1 MRYLSVFL
9 FILTFSCSSQNKETS
24 THTLQHW
31 KTNNYTDSVQILL
44 TNEYKIR
51 DSYSFGASS
60 FLIKT
65 KKDTLLCTAKHLL
78 GDAMGIIPEVKTD
91 SFNSLL
97 NYWKAFPRNNT
108 ISSDTVFG
116 KTLLNKGINAT
127 DIILQKCAIEKH
139 SKIQV
144 LQPRFSKIK
153 KGERLD
159 VIGCEY
165 SDFDCHQKTFSVIMD
180 TYQSGQIW
188 VKSKSKFDASGFSGA
203 PVIDANGYVI
213 GVISAGS
220 EFGNELYL
228 IIEPINKVKQ
238 YLN

>member
-1 MRYLSVFL
+1 MRYLSVFI
-9 FILTFSCSSQNKETS
+9 FILFFSCTSENKKAS
-24 THTLQHW
+24 TYSLEHW
-31 KTNNYTDSVQILL
+31 KTKNYIDSVQILL

-51 DSYSFGASS
+51 DSYNFGASA
-60 FLIKT
+60 FLIKA

-78 GDAMGIIPEVKTD
+78 GDAMGITPEVKTD

-97 NYWKAFPRNNT
+97 NYWKAYPRNNT
-108 ISSDTVFG
+108 IANDTILG
-116 KTLLNKGINAT
+116 KTLVNKAINTT
-127 DIILQKCAIEKH
+127 DIILQKCFIENN
-139 SKIQV
+139 SKIQI

-153 KGERLD
+153 KGEHLE

-165 SDFDCHQKTFSVIMD
+165 SDFNCHQKSFSVVMD
-180 TYQSGQIW
+180 EYLSGQIW
-188 VKSKSKFDASGFSGA
+188 VKSKTKFDASGFSGA
-203 PVIDANGYVI
+203 PVIDANGYAI
-213 GVISAGS
+213 GVISAGG